1 MTAFTST
8 CGTTILTRPEPSAVF
23 QAPWEAQ
30 VFGLVVQLGDRGFF
44 TWKEWAQTLAA
55 VIREAQAGGDPDL
68 GDTYYRHWVKA
79 LERLMSE
86 RGLADARSVERLLDE
101 IERDAHEHR
110 ERQLAGGASAV
121 PAAVAPPRGLS

>member
-1 MTAFTST
+1 
-8 CGTTILTRPEPSAVF
+8 VF

-30 VFGLVVQLGDRGFF
+30 IFALVVQLGDRGLF
-44 TWKEWAQTLAA
+44 TWKEWAESLGA

-79 LERLMSE
+79 LERFMSE
-86 RGLADARSVERLLDE
+86 RGLADAQSIERLLEE
-101 IERDAHEHR
+101 IEHDAHEHR
-110 ERQLAGGASAV
+110 ERQLAGGARAE